1 MKSHTPKP
9 LVLCEGKED
18 LLAIQALAVHAGLA
32 GKLVFEQYGGKD
44 NLRNYLKLLKARP
57 EYVRGEYSRILVT
70 RDADTEFS
78 HAWDALKGA
87 VQDVFSVSVASPGDW
102 CPLEDEPA
110 IAAWIIPGP
119 DQAGMM
125 IETLCVES
133 SRLRIPEVCSCLDS
147 FIGCLS
153 GIHGDPIHEK
163 ARFAIWTIA
172 ARGPEAKDR
181 MSLEY
186 AIPNLPIDWDAAAFA
201 PLRDLL
207 VGISS

>member
-1 MKSHTPKP
+1 MKQPTPKP

-18 LLAIQALAVHAGLA
+18 LLVIQALAAHAGIE

-44 NLRNYLKLLKARP
+44 KLRSYLKNLKARS
-57 EYVRGEYSRILVT
+57 EYANGEYSKVLVT
-70 RDADTEFS
+70 RDADKDFNS
-78 HAWDALKGA
+78 AWDALKGA
-87 VQDVFSVSVASPGDW
+87 VQDTFSISPTSPGTW
-102 CPLEDEPA
+102 CPNEGQPE
-110 IAAWIIPGP
+110 IAAWVIPGV
-119 DQAGMM
+119 GENGM

-133 SRLRIPEVCSCLDS
+133 SRSRIPEVFTCLDS
-147 FIGCLS
+147 FIGCLN

-186 AIPNLPIDWDAAAFA
+186 AIPSLPIDWDAAAFA

-207 VGISS
+207 VGIAS